1 MYGQRNL
8 ALSEPDRYGVAR
20 AIGELNQVLKD
31 HYTLLMGPGRWG
43 TSTTALGVPVNFA
56 DICNMNAICEV
67 SYQSLN
73 LMPELSYGSHFF
85 QDLVETDIF
94 YIALFHG
101 HRNVIFNEPFILEQK
116 NIKAELT
123 NDRYSDVIKVIQ
135 LTDIELYSDTISQR
149 AVCMKKQVDN

>member
-1 MYGQRNL
+1 
-8 ALSEPDRYGVAR
+8 
-20 AIGELNQVLKD
+20 
-31 HYTLLMGPGRWG
+31 
-43 TSTTALGVPVNFA
+43 
-56 DICNMNAICEV
+56 MNAICEV

-116 NIKAELT
+116 NLKTEIT
-123 NDRYSDVIKVIQ
+123 NDKYSDVIKVIK
-135 LTDIELYSDTISQR
+135 LEDMEMYSDTISQR
-149 AVCMKKQVDN
+149 AVCMKKQVVE